1 MENILLKLTV
11 TQGNRI
17 IDTAE
22 VFTQDD
28 RYYLRMKRLKLVHMI
43 TEDEYNLLRW
53 QDITIGRNTK

>member
-43 TEDEYNLLRW
+43 TEDEYNLLKW